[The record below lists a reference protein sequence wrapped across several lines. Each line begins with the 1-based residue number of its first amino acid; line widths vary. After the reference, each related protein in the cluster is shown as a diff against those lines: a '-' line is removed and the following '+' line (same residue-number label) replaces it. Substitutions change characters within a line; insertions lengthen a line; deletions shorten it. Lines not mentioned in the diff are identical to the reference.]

1 MKVLVRQSVTG
12 LFFKKALEWV
22 PDPDQAMDFGDS
34 LQAFDFCV
42 RHHTTGELHIL
53 LLASDPDASVV
64 INPAPELRLRR
75 DNLPPPPPLPLPT
88 TPPQSGPALFAAAA
102 CQAAGASRPLAPC

>member
-22 PDPDQAMDFGDS
+22 ADPGQAMDFGDS
-34 LQAFDFCV
+34 LQAFDFCM

-53 LLASDPDASVV
+53 LLASDPEASVI
-64 INPAPELRLRR
+64 INPTPELRLRQNR
-75 DNLPPPPPLPLPT
+75 IQPPPPLPLP
-88 TPPQSGPALFAAAA
+88 PQPVPALFAAAA
-102 CQAAGASRPLAPC
+102 CQDVGVSQPLAAC